1 MGYSLWG
8 RKELDTT
15 ERLHFFLF
23 HVSIPILSYC
33 VQAVSALA
41 TGAGEEAK
49 VGLAPAF
56 LPRVLG
62 LFAQCANFVTFWQG
76 RLLLSPCVSPA
87 SVLESGISARSSADS
102 V

>member
-56 LPRVLG
+56 LPRVLS
-62 LFAQCANFVTFWQG
+62 G
-76 RLLLSPCVSPA
+76 RFIC
-87 SVLESGISARSSADS
+87 SVCELRDFLAG
-102 V
+102 